1 MLGSSWPA
9 IQAYILG
16 VSESCFIKVVMPWP
30 PSVGI
35 RVKEIGGEGGG
46 EPEKH
51 GLGYWGKNC
60 HPKTYFLNKPTKV
73 YLIDYYI

>member
-1 MLGSSWPA
+1 MKN
-9 IQAYILG
+9 
-16 VSESCFIKVVMPWP
+16 FITFR
-30 PSVGI
+30 VGI
-35 RVKEIGGEGGG
+35 RVKEIGGEGGR

-73 YLIDYYI
+73 YLINYYI